1 MRAIAALLAG
11 EALLL
16 AGLALWSVPL
26 ALVVGGGQLAAFGL
40 VSEIGG
46 DG

>member
-16 AGLALWSVPL
+16 AGLYLWSVPL
-26 ALVVGGGQLAAFGL
+26 AMVAGGGQLAAWGL
-40 VSEIGG
+40 FYEIGEKR
-46 DG
+46 